1 MEKISE
7 NMWKTYDAING
18 WIKFSDTKAGAI
30 LAANGA
36 ILTIAFSKSIDNKD
50 FILDNQFILIS
61 LSLGFLFGLISMI
74 FAIFCLGPTLSIGE
88 PKSLIYFGHIAKKYD
103 SCNRYKIDVAVAFRD
118 ELDSID
124 QITSQVWANSKI
136 AWKKYVNVTWAILF
150 FIGVIFF
157 FSLAGI
163 RIFYLIKIN

>member
-1 MEKISE
+1 MDLMQDT
-7 NMWKTYDAING
+7 MWKTYESING
-18 WIKFSDTKAGAI
+18 WIKFSDTKAAAI

-36 ILTIAFSKSIDNKD
+36 ILAIIFSKSIDNVD

-61 LSLGFLFGLISMI
+61 LSLGFLFGLISII
-74 FAIFCLGPTLSIGE
+74 FALLCLRPTLCIGE
-88 PKSLIYFGHIAKKYD
+88 PNSLIYFGHIAKKYD
-103 SCNRYKIDVAVAFRD
+103 SCNRYKIDVAATFRD
-118 ELDSID
+118 ESGSID

-157 FSLAGI
+157 LSLAGI
-163 RIFYLIKIN
+163 KLLYLAE

>member
-1 MEKISE
+1 
-7 NMWKTYDAING
+7 MWKTYDVING

-50 FILDNQFILIS
+50 FILDNQFLLIS

-74 FAIFCLGPTLSIGE
+74 FAILCLGPTLRIGE
-88 PKSLIYFGHIAKKYD
+88 SKSLIYFGHIAQKYD
-103 SCNRYKIDVAVAFRD
+103 SFNRYKIDVAASFRD
-118 ELDSID
+118 ESGSID
-124 QITSQVWANSKI
+124 QITNQVWANSKI
-136 AWKKYVNVTWAILF
+136 AWKKYINVSRAILS

-157 FSLAGI
+157 FSLAGVKL
-163 RIFYLIKIN
+163 FYLVQID